1 MRVIFLG
8 TSGSTP
14 TKTRNLPSVALEYNG
29 SIYLFDCG
37 EGTQR
42 QMLRYSVNTSK
53 VKAIFISHI
62 HGDHVIGV
70 AGLVRTMA
78 LNKRSKPLYI
88 FVPRGY
94 ENSIS
99 ALITFDK
106 ALIGFPIEV
115 MPISSGK
122 IYEEREFIVKAVKLN
137 HFIPTYGFI
146 FEEKE
151 KIHFIKE
158 KAEKLGL
165 RGSMFSE
172 LAKRKKMLVSGKE
185 IKLSDVTY
193 KERGIKIAYITDTRP
208 VPGIVKPL
216 KDANLLIH
224 EATFSSKDIALAKER
239 KHSTSG
245 EAAQIAARAN
255 VERLILM
262 HISSRYR
269 STAKILNESR
279 LIFRNSEIAKDGMV
293 VDLGKGS

>member
-1 MRVIFLG
+1 
-8 TSGSTP
+8 
-14 TKTRNLPSVALEYNG
+14 
-29 SIYLFDCG
+29 
-37 EGTQR
+37 
-42 QMLRYSVNTSK
+42 MLRYSVNVSK

-62 HGDHVIGV
+62 HGDHVIGI

-94 ENSIS
+94 EKSIS

-106 ALIGFPIEV
+106 ALIGFPIEI
-115 MPISSGK
+115 MPIGSGK
-122 IYEEREFIVKAVKLN
+122 IYEEKEFIVKAVKLS

-172 LAKRKKMLVSGKE
+172 LVKKKKMLVNGKE
-185 IKLSDVTY
+185 IKLGDVTY

-224 EATFSSKDIALAKER
+224 EATFSSNDIALAKER
-239 KHSTSG
+239 KHSTSS
-245 EAAQIAARAN
+245 EAAQIAARAH